1 MPFRNIQILIAV
13 VVVCLLCHVRAEQ
26 LRYGGKIGY
35 NIQLIEEKYVDKV
48 DPDELYIAAMQG
60 IVSKLDEFS
69 DFIPPSSYEEFQAV
83 IEQHFGGVG
92 ILIEGPPQ
100 ADRLTVVMPLP
111 GSPAYEAG
119 LRPGDVISKIDGKST
134 VGLKT
139 NEASEL
145 MRGPI
150 GESVTLTV
158 ERRGETP
165 VDFNIIRDDIAV
177 DSVYGD
183 RTRDDSLPEFML
195 EEDQR
200 IAYIRVSLFGEK
212 TAREF
217 AKALEAVSDDAEAIV
232 IDLRFNPG
240 GILDAAVAMCD
251 MLIDEG
257 VIVST
262 RGRTLQSKTQV
273 EATEGTLLPK
283 DIPIVVLVN
292 DGSASASEIMAG
304 CLQDSGRA
312 IIAGSRSYG
321 KGTVQQVFSLDSDK
335 TALKFTTARFYR
347 PSGANIH
354 RTKEMNPE
362 DQWGI
367 SPEDDLALD
376 LEQSAQIRINRRWW
390 RRNDPRA
397 INDSQAPPMPE
408 YAGDPQLEMAVTKLQ
423 QLLGEVGGS
432 PAQPNDE
439 SADKQGTAE

>member
-1 MPFRNIQILIAV
+1 VPFRNIQILIAV

-119 LRPGDVISKIDGKST
+119 LRPGDVITKIDDKST
-134 VGLKT
+134 SGLNT
-139 NEASEL
+139 DQASKL

-158 ERRGETP
+158 KRRGETP
-165 VDFNIIRDDIAV
+165 VEFKITRDDIAV

-183 RTRDDSLPEFML
+183 RTRDDSLSEFML
-195 EEDQR
+195 EEDER

-217 AKALEAVSDDAEAIV
+217 AKAIETVNDKAEAVV

-257 VIVST
+257 IIVST
-262 RGRTLQSKTQV
+262 NGRTAQSKTQV
-273 EATEGTLLPK
+273 EATNGTLLK
-283 DIPIVVLVN
+283 RDIPIVVLVN

-312 IIAGSRSYG
+312 LIAGSRSYG

-354 RTKEMNPE
+354 RTPEMKPE

-367 SPEDDLALD
+367 QPEEELALD

-397 INDSQAPPMPE
+397 INDPQAPPTPD
-408 YAGDPQLEMAVTKLQ
+408 YAGDPQLELAVLRLQ
-423 QLLGEVGGS
+423 QTLNADSSSASATGDVN
-432 PAQPNDE
+432 AQGALRDE
-439 SADKQGTAE
+439 